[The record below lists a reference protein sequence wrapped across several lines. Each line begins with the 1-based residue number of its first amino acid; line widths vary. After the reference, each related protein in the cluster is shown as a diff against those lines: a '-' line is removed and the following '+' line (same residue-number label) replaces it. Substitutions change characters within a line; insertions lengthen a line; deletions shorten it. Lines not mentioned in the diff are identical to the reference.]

1 MEHSL
6 KNPYI
11 TVSDGRI
18 VSYGGNQM
26 NADNRTERSVGC
38 GVIAAL
44 DLLLY
49 LSRYHLDSA
58 EIGLKIPVPEK
69 GAVPLQNYLLLTHA
83 LRRKYLPLIPRHG
96 INGLMLAMGVNAC
109 FLKNRLP
116 FRASWGVSYKNLWS
130 EIARML
136 DEDIPVVFSIGPN
149 MPLIW
154 QHHKLRFY
162 LMDRQGS
169 FVPGPQTHAHYVMI
183 TGMDAYWLRVSSW
196 GRMYYIRRDE
206 FLSYVKEHSLKLVCN
221 ILCIQKKDHGAS

>member
-11 TVSDGRI
+11 NVTDGRI

-26 NADNRTERSVGC
+26 SADNKTERTVGC

-49 LSRYHLDSA
+49 LSRYHMASA

-69 GAVPLQNYLLLTHA
+69 GAVPLTNYLMLAHA
-83 LRRKYLPLIPRHG
+83 MRKKYLPLIPGHG
-96 INGLMLAMGVNAC
+96 INGLMLSLGLNAS
-109 FLKNRLP
+109 FLNNRFP
-116 FRASWGVSYKNLWS
+116 FRASWGVPYKKLWS

-136 DEDIPVVFSIGPN
+136 DEDIPVIFSIGPN
-149 MPLIW
+149 LPLIW
-154 QHHKLRFY
+154 QHHMLRFY

-183 TGMDAYWLRVSSW
+183 TGMDANWLRISSW

-206 FLSYVKEHSLKLVCN
+206 FLRYVKEHSMRLVNN
-221 ILCIQKKDHGAS
+221 ILCIHKKDHGAS